1 MIILMKDMNINENK
15 IFKKIKF
22 WGAVMGAV
30 ESSIAAL

>member
-1 MIILMKDMNINENK
+1 MIIHMKDMNINENK